1 MTEYSP
7 AKTGK
12 TVSLEEQIMEKKNI
26 QAYIHPQMEA
36 IVFIILQISFTT
48 HTVLKSTKGIYK
60 Q

>member
-48 HTVLKSTKGIYK
+48 HTVLESTKGIYK